1 MRNGEYSRWRL
12 GFPKGVTVFFHSP
25 DGVRI
30 GIFRGTCSLKDQF
43 GKNSIIDIRAQIPKQ
58 TLEFVPFP
66 DLNRHGASFHPGVIP
81 PPGTKNIFSFQ
92 NPNPPPR
99 GRVKIDIF
107 IIYPSKSHGMPNKS
121 VSDESLKILMKSKQ
135 VGVSL
140 PQYLVDFAKE
150 REMSFSTVLRKALE
164 DAHHLEYGYIYERP
178 TNPDSSIKLP
188 LDQQYIRDRMSPESI
203 AKWVTPKRTKL
214 TTFRRMV
221 VNRHLS
227 TRPLGEARRMTNE
240 AICNAIESNAI
251 VLCVDID
258 RRLKPGGKNKPVYY
272 VQRPTEDC
280 PKTEIEDY
288 RRAVCSSR
296 RGPPNV

>member
-1 MRNGEYSRWRL
+1 MCSDPKTDFGVCSIPGSETALCFFSPRCHSASRNKKT
-12 GFPKGVTVFFHSP
+12 FFVF
-25 DGVRI
+25 
-30 GIFRGTCSLKDQF
+30 K
-43 GKNSIIDIRAQIPKQ
+43 
-58 TLEFVPFP
+58 
-66 DLNRHGASFHPGVIP
+66 
-81 PPGTKNIFSFQ
+81 

-99 GRVKIDIF
+99 GRVQIDIF
-107 IIYPSKSHGMPNKS
+107 IIYPSKSHSMPNKS

-135 VGVSL
+135 IGVSL

-164 DAHHLEYGYIYERP
+164 DAHRLEYGYIYERP

-188 LDQQYIRDRMSPESI
+188 LDQQYIRARMSPESI

-296 RGPPNV
+296 RGHPNV